1 MQGGKHMIGWC
12 AATFGSAVFLD
23 AKVTGEE
30 RVTAEYFKVCTELLG
45 SFILAICIYCESAHV
60 I

>member
-1 MQGGKHMIGWC
+1 MIGWC